1 MGANG
6 KEAEQVSKKD
16 VKDFLHIFKVELIKH
31 LSQELRLSHSVAEHV
46 VVKFWDKMEAME

>member
-46 VVKFWDKMEAME
+46 VVKFWDKLEAME